1 MTWTLSLA
9 IALVVLAGCRT
20 PAARFQ
26 DRADALGFQRTVVA
40 GVGFE
45 HVVYW
50 RAGAAAAGSV
60 HLYIDGDGLPWAGRS
75 PAADPTP
82 LNPLVL
88 ELMALDPAPAA
99 YLGRPC
105 YHGQA
110 GAPGCGER
118 FWTEARYSEPVVASM
133 AAAARRFLGARGGK
147 EIRWFGYSG
156 GGALAM
162 LLAARVEETASVVT
176 VAANLDIALW
186 TRLRG
191 FGPLASSLNPAAG
204 PGLPAR
210 VRQRHYAGEKDEIV
224 PPLVVAAG
232 PIPPGTLVVIPGYD
246 HRRCWAALWP
256 HILRDAAGP
265 AGGRQ
270 MSPADEAALVEQPP
284 RCE

>member
-1 MTWTLSLA
+1 M
-9 IALVVLAGCRT
+9 ALVVLAGCSA

-26 DRADALGFQRTVVA
+26 HRAAALGFQQTMVA
-40 GVGFE
+40 GIGFE

-50 RAGAAAAGSV
+50 RAGTADAQSV
-60 HLYIDGDGLPWAGRS
+60 HLYIDGDGLPWAGAT

-82 LNPLVL
+82 RNPLVL

-110 GAPGCGER
+110 RAPGCGEDL
-118 FWTEARYSEPVVASM
+118 WTGARYSHPVVASM
-133 AAAARRFLGARGGK
+133 VAAARQLLAAQGGK

-176 VAANLDIALW
+176 IAANLDTELW

-191 FGPLASSLNPAAG
+191 YGPLRGSLNPAMG
-204 PGLPAR
+204 PELPAR
-210 VRQRHYAGEKDEIV
+210 VRQRHYVGDKDEIV
-224 PPLVVAAG
+224 PPRVVAAG
-232 PIPPGTLVVIPGYD
+232 PIAPGTLVVVPGYD
-246 HRRCWAALWP
+246 HQCCWVALWP
-256 HILRDAAGP
+256 QILQEAAGRTKVP
-265 AGGRQ
+265 GG
-270 MSPADEAALVEQPP
+270 
-284 RCE
+284 